1 MIMVGITAT
10 MVIVMSQAMPE
21 LTGPVK
27 EKAKTEQTENG
38 SDKTI
43 LSAPSDVVPGGIVQV
58 SDVDRHILETFINE
72 EQQVLEFRSDTRILT
87 DYFNILFRAI
97 ISPNAP

>member
-1 MIMVGITAT
+1 MF
-10 MVIVMSQAMPE
+10 
-21 LTGPVK
+21 
-27 EKAKTEQTENG
+27 
-38 SDKTI
+38 
-43 LSAPSDVVPGGIVQV
+43 PGGIVQV